1 MYVVYAIKNLVN
13 QKIYIGVT
21 NRDLTKRLREHFQ
34 EANRERAKKRK
45 LYNEINTLGKNK
57 FYIEPIL
64 KCDGKE
70 TGFMYEKFFIK
81 KFDSVNNGLNESLGG
96 AGKTFFEVEDIYKS
110 FLKHRSYT
118 LVAAEM
124 GCCVDTVHNVI
135 HQLKKDGYE
144 IPDYIIYG
152 SKVRGVDIETKEEF
166 TFPSSGEAGRFC
178 VEIGRCKRYTGGTRQ
193 KILYNCKGR
202 LKSAFGFVW
211 SFVD

>member
-21 NRDLTKRLREHFQ
+21 NRDLTKRLREHFR

-57 FYIEPIL
+57 FYIEPVL

-118 LVAAEM
+118 LVAADM
-124 GCCVDTVHNVI
+124 GCCVDTVYNVI

-144 IPDYIIYG
+144 IPNNIIYG
-152 SKVRGVDIETKEEF
+152 SKVRGVDMETKEEF

-193 KILYNCKGR
+193 KILYNCKGQ
-202 LKSAFGFVW
+202 LNSAYGFVW